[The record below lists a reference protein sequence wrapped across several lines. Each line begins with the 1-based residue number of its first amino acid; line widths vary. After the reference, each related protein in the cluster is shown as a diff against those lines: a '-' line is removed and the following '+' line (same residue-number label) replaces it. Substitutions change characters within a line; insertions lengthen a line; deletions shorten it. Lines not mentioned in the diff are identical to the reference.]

1 MLELQNTKGQEF
13 VDKLKQIKTLVEE
26 GGMSFAQAFDEV
38 NRRAAALKEKV
49 DPLKDVFEQMA
60 STTATAFS
68 SAFDA
73 AIDGTE
79 NFGEALQGLA
89 ADLLKTIG
97 KMLIMKAIAEAL
109 GAAGGGS
116 GNPQGILS
124 FLARGFGFRANGGS
138 ISPGGTYIV
147 GENGPE
153 VLQMNR
159 DGSGQVINNN
169 QLSSAMNRYRRSGTT
184 STNESAAT
192 MQGGE
197 GGTAV
202 LDKPIDVRYTVDRI
216 NNVDYVTAAQF
227 QAGMQ
232 QAAQQGAQRGEQQT
246 IKRLQM
252 SSSTRRRIGI

>member
-1 MLELQNTKGQEF
+1 
-13 VDKLKQIKTLVEE
+13 
-26 GGMSFAQAFDEV
+26 
-38 NRRAAALKEKV
+38 
-49 DPLKDVFEQMA
+49 
-60 STTATAFS
+60 
-68 SAFDA
+68 
-73 AIDGTE
+73 
-79 NFGEALQGLA
+79 
-89 ADLLKTIG
+89 
-97 KMLIMKAIAEAL
+97 
-109 GAAGGGS
+109 
-116 GNPQGILS
+116 
-124 FLARGFGFRANGGS
+124 
-138 ISPGGTYIV
+138 
-147 GENGPE
+147 
-153 VLQMNR
+153 MNR

-184 STNESAAT
+184 STNESTAM

-252 SSSTRRRIGI
+252 SSSTRRRIGL